1 MIQLF
6 RDSLQTLFNFTAT
19 DRGAFLVLLPLLVL
33 LAGWPRIFLNV
44 KDSGQ
49 QLPSTI
55 VARADSVYQEW
66 QRTSPKVRKLSPDVF
81 DPNTLPAAGFRSMG
95 LDSSLSERIVRY
107 RSKGGKFK
115 KSSDLLKIWGVDTAV
130 FQVLEPFIR
139 LQSDSSRKP
148 IKPAFKKK
156 HIAVQYDLNLA
167 DTTDFESV
175 PGIGQKMAARILRYR
190 TSLGGFV
197 DKNQLYE
204 VYGIDSLA
212 VFSMEQFFISPGYLP
227 DLMDVNTATY
237 DRLEVHPY
245 LSAVQARA
253 ILFYRYQHGYFKT
266 LEELKKV
273 KLMDDKTL
281 VRIRPYIKLSV
292 P

>member
-33 LAGWPRIFLNV
+33 LAGWPRIFLDV

-66 QRTSPKVRKLSPDVF
+66 QRTSHKVRKLSPDVF
-81 DPNTLPAAGFRSMG
+81 DPNTLSAAGFRQMG

-115 KSSDLLKIWGVDTAV
+115 KSSDLLKMWGMDTAM
-130 FQVLEPFIR
+130 FRLLEPFIR
-139 LQSDSSRKP
+139 LQPDSSRKP
-148 IKPAFKKK
+148 ITPAFKK
-156 HIAVQYDLNLA
+156 ILTAVQYDLNLA
-167 DTTDFESV
+167 DTADFESV

-190 TSLGGFV
+190 ASLGGFV

-212 VFSMEQFFISPGYLP
+212 VFSMEQFFIKPGYLP
-227 DLMDVNTATY
+227 AFMDVNTATY
-237 DRLEVHPY
+237 EMLEIHPY
-245 LSAVQARA
+245 LTAVQARA
-253 ILFYRYQHGYFKT
+253 ILFYRYQHGNFKT

-273 KLMDDKTL
+273 KLMDEKTL
-281 VRIRPYIKLSV
+281 IRIRPYIKLSV